1 MRNCWNINLFARERE
16 RREKYE
22 RIYTRVSTAS
32 YNPLTA
38 LQFQDSLW
46 KREKSIESE
55 KKILRYEVGLD
66 SLYEKFC
73 LLPCCNTH
81 DRGSLELSEVF
92 NLGWASKRVEEK
104 LMALKTRWKSE
115 ENIRCWNKRNEDI
128 HVQHIHAR
136 VCVCV
141 SGLR

>member
-16 RREKYE
+16 RRERRE

-55 KKILRYEVGLD
+55 KKILRYGVGLD

-104 LMALKTRWKSE
+104 LMASSRLDESLKKIFGAGINETKIFMC
-115 ENIRCWNKRNEDI
+115 NI
-128 HVQHIHAR
+128 AR